1 MKLEHEGT
9 KARRHER
16 KYEESVSRFRA
27 FVPSRYFIVNITILL
42 SSLGF
47 SHAAIVDSIM
57 VYTPQDRAIFND
69 YIATFG
75 VKRDLPMNQLVL
87 ETGFYF
93 LETPY
98 VNYTLEATSPNEKLI
113 INLRELDCTTFTE
126 TCLALA
132 RTLKSNDISFERYA
146 KELMNLR
153 FRGGILDGYAS
164 RLHYFSEWLYDNVQ
178 LGTIEDITL
187 KANGINFPVTLN
199 LMTRVAKNYPQLADT
214 TVLKQISDIEAV
226 LSNRKYYYIPKDRLH
241 SAKPFIQ
248 DGDILSMTVSGK
260 GMDIM
265 HMGFAVHID
274 DKLHFIHASSTNK
287 RVVITQVPFE
297 EYLTGIKQNTGIM
310 IARPLE
316 MNNENN

>member
-1 MKLEHEGT
+1 MKRL
-9 KARRHER
+9 A
-16 KYEESVSRFRA
+16 VL
-27 FVPSRYFIVNITILL
+27 VVTIL
-42 SSLGF
+42 SFCVISY
-47 SHAAIVDSIM
+47 AAVADSIM
-57 VYTPQDRAIFND
+57 VYTPEDRAIFDD
-69 YIATFG
+69 YIAIFG
-75 VKRDLPMNQLVL
+75 VKRELPMNQLVL

-98 VNYTLEATSPNEKLI
+98 VNYTLEATSPDEKLI

-132 RTLKSNDISFERYA
+132 RTLKSDDISFERYA

-178 LGTIEDITL
+178 LGTIKDITL
-187 KANGINFPVTLN
+187 EANGINFPVTLS
-199 LMTRVAKNYPQLADT
+199 LMTRVSKNYPQLADT
-214 TVLKQISDIEAV
+214 TVLRQISDIEAV
-226 LSNRKYYYIPKDRLH
+226 LSSRKYYFIPKNRLH

-287 RVVITQVPFE
+287 RVVVTQVPFK
-297 EYLTGIKQNTGIM
+297 EYLAGIKQNTGIM
-310 IARPLE
+310 IARPME
-316 MNNENN
+316 MSNENN